1 MTIAA
6 LVSAVFVG
14 LWLAFSI
21 AAAVAAVLLDC
32 LDRNRGGRS

>member
-6 LVSAVFVG
+6 MASAVFVG

-21 AAAVAAVLLDC
+21 AAAVAAMLLDR
-32 LDRNRGGRS
+32 LNRNRWGRS